1 MILIAFGANQPSALG
16 PPRLTIEAAMA
27 NLDQEAGKIMAR
39 SRFYR
44 SAPVPISAQPWYVNA
59 IVSIE
64 TQLQPELLL
73 NLLHGIE
80 THLGRVRREKNEAR
94 VIDLDLL
101 DYNGFIRDRPPILPH
116 PRMHERAFVL
126 LPLAEIAPGWKHPI
140 LGLSAGQLLA
150 RLPPGQTAQL
160 IDGPIEGPVEDR

>member
-44 SAPVPISAQPWYVNA
+44 SAPVPVSAQPWYVNA
-59 IVSIE
+59 VVSIE
-64 TQLQPELLL
+64 TRLQPETLL

-101 DYNGFIRDRPPILPH
+101 DYNGLIRDNPPILPH

-126 LPLAEIAPGWKHPI
+126 LPLAEIAPGWKHPV
-140 LGLSAGQLLA
+140 LGLTVGQLIA
-150 RLPPGQTAQL
+150 RLPPDQTATL
-160 IDGPIEGPVEDR
+160 LEGPVEDR